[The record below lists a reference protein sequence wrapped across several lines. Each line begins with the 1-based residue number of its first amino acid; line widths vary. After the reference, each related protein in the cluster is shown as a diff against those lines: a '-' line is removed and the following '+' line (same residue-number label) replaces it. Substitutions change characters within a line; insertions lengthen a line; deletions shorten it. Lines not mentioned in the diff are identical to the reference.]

1 VVGEAATVPTMTRAR
16 SGIPTEAG
24 EVSAE
29 AGVIHSESQMGLT
42 PSCLG
47 RDLFFVGSRALENIP
62 ETIQP
67 IALAV
72 SGVLRARLR
81 IFIIWLV
88 PVAIP

>member
-1 VVGEAATVPTMTRAR
+1 
-16 SGIPTEAG
+16 
-24 EVSAE
+24 
-29 AGVIHSESQMGLT
+29 MGLT
-42 PSCLG
+42 PSYLG